1 LEIRSAGV
9 AATFGDP
16 ASEGARRVALRHGI
30 DLSSHRSR
38 QLTKDDVGE
47 ADLLLAMSSGH
58 LLVLLEFGGGE
69 KSALLADFADSGG
82 EDPSSG
88 GRSIA
93 DPFGGGDAEY
103 EATYRELEELIP
115 RVLARLAPLISP

>member
-1 LEIRSAGV
+1 
-9 AATFGDP
+9 
-16 ASEGARRVALRHGI
+16 
-30 DLSSHRSR
+30 
-38 QLTKDDVGE
+38 VGE